1 MTNLRTAINLK
12 QQQRDALQS
21 IVDAYMARAGHVT
34 EVPQGA
40 TRYDALIPRT
50 AAQKNSAA
58 ARTQKMRADDARFE
72 MEGVR

>member
-1 MTNLRTAINLK
+1 MTNLKTRISLK
-12 QQQRDALQS
+12 QEQREALAN

-50 AAQKNSAA
+50 AAQKNAEA
-58 ARTQKMRADDARFE
+58 ARFQKM
-72 MEGVR
+72 EGAAQSKGV